1 LTGFRPPHSRAGS
14 RKAPFPLVRRLGFGV
29 AGLLVLGT
37 VALVAAPPSMAQPA
51 APTTAPAGVA
61 PTTQGSGVQPAPNAS
76 PTSTAPATPTA
87 TEPPKIDSGDTAWML
102 TSTALV
108 LMMTIPGLALFYA
121 GMVRKKN
128 ILATLMQ
135 SFAICCLI
143 TITWMVAGYSLAF
156 TNGTGDTAPYFGDL
170 SRFFLDGIAS
180 HITKGADV
188 GFVLGAGTDAASPQ
202 TIPESVYMMYQM
214 TFAIITP
221 ALICGAF
228 ADRMKFS
235 AMCVFMVAWSLLVY
249 SPIAHW
255 VWAPTGWLS
264 KAGTLDFAGGT
275 VVHIN
280 AGVAGLVC
288 CLVLGKRVGY
298 GQDNMAPHNL
308 ALAVIGASLL
318 WVGWFGFNAGSAVGA
333 NGRAGM
339 AMAVT
344 QIATAAAAL
353 GWMFAEWI
361 TKGKPSVLGII
372 SGAVAGL
379 VAITPA
385 SGFVLP
391 GASLIIGVAAGVI
404 CFWSATWLKHVLGYD
419 DSLDTWGVHGVGG
432 IVGALLTGVF
442 AYGPLSAT
450 DASPDGT
457 SGSLAQLLIQA
468 EAVAVTV
475 VWSALVSFV
484 LLMLIKVTIGLRV
497 DRDQEMEGL
506 DLVLHGEQLF

>member
-1 LTGFRPPHSRAGS
+1 MKPRLAWGLGALAFALLLA
-14 RKAPFPLVRRLGFGV
+14 APAFAADAP
-29 AGLLVLGT
+29 A
-37 VALVAAPPSMAQPA
+37 AAAAVAAA
-51 APTTAPAGVA
+51 APV
-61 PTTQGSGVQPAPNAS
+61 
-76 PTSTAPATPTA
+76 
-87 TEPPKIDSGDTAWML
+87 EPPKIDSGDQAWML

-128 ILATLMQ
+128 VLATMMQ
-135 SFAICCLI
+135 SFAITCIVTLA
-143 TITWMVAGYSLAF
+143 WVVAGYSIAF
-156 TNGTGDTAPYFGDL
+156 TNGNAFMGDF
-170 SRFFLDGIAS
+170 SRMMLKGIADGIS
-180 HITKGADV
+180 KGADV
-188 GFVLGAGTDAASPQ
+188 PFLLGAGSPAEAQQ
-202 TIPESVYMMYQM
+202 TISESLYMMYQM

-235 AMCVFMVAWSLLVY
+235 AMCIFMTLWSLFIY
-249 SPIAHW
+249 APIAHW
-255 VWAPTGWLS
+255 VWAPTGWAAM
-264 KAGTLDFAGGT
+264 AGVLDFAGGT

-288 CLVLGKRVGY
+288 CLVLGKRQGY
-298 GQDNMAPHNL
+298 GTANMSPYNL
-308 ALAVIGASLL
+308 TYAVIGASLL

-333 NGRAGM
+333 NGRAAM
-339 AMAVT
+339 AMTVT
-344 QIATAAAAL
+344 QIATAAAAM

-361 TKGKPSVLGII
+361 TKGKPSVLGAI

-391 GASLIIGVAAGVI
+391 GASIVIGLAAGAI
-404 CFWSATWLKHVLGYD
+404 CFWSATALKHMLGYD
-419 DSLDTWGVHGVGG
+419 DSLDAFGVHGIGG

-457 SGSLAQLLIQA
+457 AGSLAQLILQCKGVAATIVYSGVGSLILLYI
-468 EAVAVTV
+468 TK
-475 VWSALVSFV
+475 ALV
-484 LLMLIKVTIGLRV
+484 GLRV
-497 DRDQEMEGL
+497 TDEEEREGL
-506 DLVLHGEQLF
+506 DISLHGEQIL

>member
-1 LTGFRPPHSRAGS
+1 MRHLPGATSARPS
-14 RKAPFPLVRRLGFGV
+14 LMRRLGCGA
-29 AGLLVLGT
+29 AGLLALGT
-37 VALVAAPPSMAQPA
+37 VALVAARPSIAQPA
-51 APTTAPAGVA
+51 ATTAAPAEA
-61 PTTQGSGVQPAPNAS
+61 PTTPGSGVQPAPNAA
-76 PTSTAPATPTA
+76 PASTAPATPSA

-135 SFAICCLI
+135 SFAICCLV
-143 TITWMVAGYSLAF
+143 TITWMVLGYSLAF

-170 SRFFLDGIAS
+170 SRFFLDGIAA
-180 HITKGADV
+180 HITKGVDV

-202 TIPESVYMMYQM
+202 TIPETVYMMYQM

-235 AMCVFMVAWSLLVY
+235 AMCVFMVLWSLIVY

-298 GQDNMAPHNL
+298 GHDNMAPHNL

-318 WVGWFGFNAGSAVGA
+318 WVGWFGFNAGSALGA

-391 GASLIIGVAAGVI
+391 GGALIIGIAAGVI

-419 DSLDTWGVHGVGG
+419 DSLDTWGVHGIGG
-432 IVGALLTGVF
+432 IVGALLTGVL

-468 EAVAVTV
+468 EAVAVTL
-475 VWSALVSFV
+475 VWSGVVSFV

-497 DRDQEMEGL
+497 DREQEMEGL